1 MMDEVV
7 FNLGLNYVLGSIM
20 DVENKKKDTHNIGK
34 TTFGKII
41 DYCLLKKVDNNSF
54 PLSVPSLSNVTF
66 FLELDL
72 DDGTFFTIAR
82 TVKEKNLVS
91 YICSDTS
98 MRYSAIG
105 TGWNVDVQV
114 SKAQDVLEGKLAF
127 SIQKGY
133 SFRKGLEYFIR
144 VTGEYNDIFKIEPR
158 AKDEMW
164 KPYVLRLLGYDDA
177 SYLKRMAL
185 ADEKDELKKS
195 IDFLETQI
203 GKEGEKLQGLLVN
216 ARGHLSEIEQ
226 AMESLNFYQQDM
238 DNIREMTES
247 LDLKI
252 SLLNSDLY
260 DKKIKVRQIENS
272 LADQPSAFELGRVE
286 GIYKEVGVLFPEQL
300 RKDYQQLIAFNQ
312 EITNERKSALL
323 SEKEAL
329 LNAIR
334 GIEEALKKYNAE
346 RQEKL
351 SFLKDV
357 DVIRKYKDLAGE
369 KSACV
374 QTITQLEGKLE
385 AQKQLIEKRTLL
397 TKKERELSDIINK
410 LAENI
415 YSVPEQYEKT
425 QKVFNGIIKD
435 VLNKSAIISLKIN
448 TKNNVVIEG
457 SIQNDD
463 AIITDEDHGDT
474 YKKLLCIA
482 FDLALLKANKEHPYY
497 RFVFHDGAFEA
508 LDDRKKENLRDVFRA
523 FGNDGIQQIVTC
535 IDSDIPDIDSN
546 GKPFINNEEVVLRL
560 DDSGKEGRLFHVAI
574 W

>member
-1 MMDEVV
+1 MDDVV
-7 FNLGLNYVLGSIM
+7 FNPGLNYVLGSIM
-20 DVENKKKDTHNIGK
+20 DVENRKKDTHNIGK
-34 TTFGKII
+34 TTFGKTI
-41 DYCLLKKVDNNSF
+41 DYCLLKQVDTNSF
-54 PLSVPSLSNVTF
+54 PLSVPSLSEVTF
-66 FLELDL
+66 FLELAL
-72 DDGTFFTIAR
+72 DDGSFFTIAR
-82 TVKEKNLVS
+82 TVKKKNLVS

-98 MRYSAIG
+98 MKYGAVGPDWI
-105 TGWNVDVQV
+105 VDVQV
-114 SKAQDVLEGKLAF
+114 SKVQDVLEGKLAF

-144 VTGEYNDIFKIEPR
+144 VTGEYNDIFKIQPR
-158 AKDEMW
+158 AKDEAW

-177 SYLKRMAL
+177 SYRKRIDL
-185 ADEKDELKKS
+185 LHEKEVINNT
-195 IDFLETQI
+195 IDFLKGQI
-203 GKEGEKLQGLLVN
+203 GREGEKVQGLLVN
-216 ARGHLSEIEQ
+216 AKGHLSEIEQ

-238 DNIREMTES
+238 DNIKEMTES

-252 SLLNSDLY
+252 SLLNSELY
-260 DKKIKVRQIENS
+260 DKKVKVRQIEHS
-272 LADQPSAFELGRVE
+272 LADQPSTFELGRVE
-286 GIYKEVGVLFPEQL
+286 SLYKEVGVLFPEQL
-300 RKDYQQLIAFNQ
+300 RKDYQQLLAFNQ

-323 SEKEAL
+323 AEKDAL
-329 LNAIR
+329 MNSAR
-334 GIEEALKKYNAE
+334 GIEEELSKYNTE

-357 DVIRKYKDLAGE
+357 DVIRKYKDLAEE

-397 TKKERELSDIINK
+397 TKKERELSDIINT

-435 VLNKSAIISLKIN
+435 VLNKTAIISLKIN
-448 TKNNVVIEG
+448 TKNNVIIEG

-463 AIITDEDHGDT
+463 AMITDEDHGDT

-482 FDLALLKANKEHPYY
+482 FDLALLKANMGHPFY

-535 IDSDIPDIDSN
+535 IDSDIPNIDSN
-546 GKPFINNEEVVLRL
+546 GKPFINNEEVVLHL
-560 DDSGKEGRLFHVAI
+560 NDSGKEGRLFHMDI
-574 W
+574 C